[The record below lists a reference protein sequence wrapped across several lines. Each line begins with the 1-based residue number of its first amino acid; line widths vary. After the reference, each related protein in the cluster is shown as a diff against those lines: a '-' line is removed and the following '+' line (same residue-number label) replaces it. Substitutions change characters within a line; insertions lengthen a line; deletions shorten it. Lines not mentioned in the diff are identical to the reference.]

1 MDTLRQTQKTVRKQI
16 NGMKKSELEL
26 KKTRIKRNSK
36 NNNRKGLK

>member
-26 KKTRIKRNSK
+26 KKIE
-36 NNNRKGLK
+36 LKETAKIIIERV